1 MIGRFVRSA
10 STDRI
15 DGPRCSR
22 AIVPIVHSPYYGYG
36 SCVEKPNVIGR
47 SYDLWRRRS

>member
-1 MIGRFVRSA
+1 MIDLIVRNA

-15 DGPRCSR
+15 DRLRCWGPL
-22 AIVPIVHSPYYGYG
+22 VPIVHSPYYGYG
-36 SCVEKPNVIGR
+36 FCVQKTDVIGR